1 MFPEQSRATISETM
15 CLKFCMYLTRSFE
28 QFLSCL
34 TAAVTSCKQ
43 VVCEQSPGQVDLQ
56 VNGSPDDNPGLP
68 QSSDT
73 PVRINDLTMRGE
85 APDLQLTTRGA
96 LQGDHKWM

>member
-1 MFPEQSRATISETM
+1 M
-15 CLKFCMYLTRSFE
+15 
-28 QFLSCL
+28 
-34 TAAVTSCKQ
+34 TSCKQ
-43 VVCEQSPGQVDLQ
+43 VVCEQSPGQVDLR

-96 LQGDHKWM
+96 LQGDHKCM